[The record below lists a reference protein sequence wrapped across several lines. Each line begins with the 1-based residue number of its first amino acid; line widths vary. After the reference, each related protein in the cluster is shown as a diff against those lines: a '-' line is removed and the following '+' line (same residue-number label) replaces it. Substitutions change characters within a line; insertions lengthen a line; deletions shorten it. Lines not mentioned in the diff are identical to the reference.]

1 MIGALRGGQAKG
13 GHAISD
19 KIERLENLVHLA
31 KEPTSEGRR
40 KLLREVTDL
49 FLESPESLKKT
60 EIAQFGDIM
69 GQIAH
74 DLEMSV
80 RQHLAEQLAAVD
92 AAPLGLVTKL
102 ANDEIEVARPIL
114 QESGVL
120 RDEDLLEIVKIRSQ
134 EYLMAV
140 SVRETVSERVSDG
153 LVARGS
159 DAVLESLAG
168 NKGAQFSRAAMETMM
183 SRAEDN
189 EALQEPLVMRADVP
203 PDLMK
208 KIYNHVSSALR
219 DHILNS
225 GLDVSQ
231 VDGLMAETLDWFEA
245 GEKEYIPSPAEKFI
259 IRKEKLNQL
268 NKELLLLLAQQGK
281 IPEFIAG
288 VARLGKLDVAT
299 ASRAIL
305 DQGGEK
311 LAVVCKAIDFD
322 AAAFSNLLIL
332 TDPDDKRPREEREA
346 LIGVYGRITM
356 EAAQRAMRFLRTRQS
371 MADGGGGTVLR

>member
-1 MIGALRGGQAKG
+1 M
-13 GHAISD
+13 
-19 KIERLENLVHLA
+19 HLA